1 MSLKFIFFLQQAGN
15 LNYVQL
21 SIDLERE
28 MINLAAFEDT
38 SVDQLASRVPLDSA
52 RYHFFRFNHTHEGDY
67 LRSIVFIYSMP
78 GYKCSIKERMLY
90 SSCKAPLLD
99 MVEGQLNMEVAKK
112 IEIDDPKELSE
123 EFLQEELHPKK
134 NVARQQFARPK
145 GPAGRGPKRLT
156 KPAKPEDS

>member
-1 MSLKFIFFLQQAGN
+1 MKQAGN

-21 SIDLERE
+21 SIDLEKE
-28 MINLAAFEDT
+28 LINLAAFDDT
-38 SVDQLASRVPLDSA
+38 SIDQLASRLPLDHA

-67 LRSIVFIYSMP
+67 LQSIVFIYSMP

-90 SSCKAPLLD
+90 SSCKGPL
-99 MVEGQLNMEVAKK
+99 VEMAESQLAMEIAKK
-112 IEIDDPKELSE
+112 IEIDDPKELTE

-145 GPAGRGPKRLT
+145 GPAGRGPKRIT
-156 KPAKPEDS
+156 KPTKHDS